1 MEFGEVVVALAVIGS
16 VSGLAAMLIDKLFG
30 GRDKRL
36 EAERMVLEQRLAAQ
50 EQRLAELERHNDQLE
65 QALVWH
71 RRLAESQG
79 EPSRS
84 LQAPIHDPEPAVRVP
99 TAR

>member
-1 MEFGEVVVALAVIGS
+1 MEFGEVLVALAGIGS
-16 VSGLAAMLIDKLFG
+16 VTAIVAMWIDKKFG
-30 GRDKRL
+30 GRDKQFEAQRL
-36 EAERMVLEQRLAAQ
+36 VMEQRLAYQ
-50 EQRLAELERHNDQLE
+50 EQRMADLERHNEQLE

-79 EPSRS
+79 EPGRS
-84 LQAPIHDPEPAVRVP
+84 LQASFEAEPAVRVP